1 LWGGGGRGV
10 STFLGPP
17 LQNLLRHFLEI
28 IIIIIYLEY
37 SAHEL
42 SIGTLFEVSG
52 GTVEEL

>member
-1 LWGGGGRGV
+1 VGGGGRGV